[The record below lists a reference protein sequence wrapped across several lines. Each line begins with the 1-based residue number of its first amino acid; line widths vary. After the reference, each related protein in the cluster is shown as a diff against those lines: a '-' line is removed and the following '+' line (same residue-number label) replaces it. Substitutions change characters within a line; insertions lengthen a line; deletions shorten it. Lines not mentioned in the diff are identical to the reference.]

1 MREFLKNYVSNID
14 NKFENK
20 FIDQTRMFNHFNR
33 VLKFFNY
40 KKIQKN
46 TSLLDVGS
54 GDGSFYE
61 VCRNKNI
68 NVFKIDGSDGINFET
83 DKLNF
88 NDETFDF
95 VIFNAVIEHLY
106 SPNNILKEINRVLKK
121 KSPLITVTPNFTYAY
136 KNFYDDPMHVHP
148 YTPKSLQKV
157 LSLNNFEKIDVIPNI
172 INKSEIFWKIPFKF
186 WIASNFPFKNH
197 TFRNYPIP
205 SFLRGHSTGMLSVS
219 IK

>member
-1 MREFLKNYVSNID
+1 MREYLKNYVSKID

-20 FIDQTRMFNHFNR
+20 LIDQTRMFNHFNR

-40 KKIQKN
+40 KEIQKN

-61 VCRNKNI
+61 VCKNKNI
-68 NVFKIDGSDGINFET
+68 NAFKIDGSDGVNFET

-121 KSPLITVTPNFTYAY
+121 TSPLITVTPNFICLQ
-136 KNFYDDPMHVHP
+136 KFYDDLCM
-148 YTPKSLQKV
+148 YTLIHR
-157 LSLNNFEKIDVIPNI
+157 N
-172 INKSEIFWKIPFKF
+172 PFKRF
-186 WIASNFPFKNH
+186 
-197 TFRNYPIP
+197 
-205 SFLRGHSTGMLSVS
+205 
-219 IK
+219 